1 LRYEAK
7 KSEHG
12 KWIAQDI
19 LLGGAHEFD
28 TFEEAKKQVDDLNRN
43 YEQTAK
49 EYERKNRVL
58 EPYED

>member
-1 LRYEAK
+1 MRYEA
-7 KSEHG
+7 EETENG
-12 KWIAQDI
+12 KWVVKDI

-28 TFEEAKKQVDDLNRN
+28 TYEEAEEQVDVLNRD
-43 YEQTAK
+43 YEQVAR

>member
-1 LRYEAK
+1 MRYEAEE
-7 KSEHG
+7 SEDG
-12 KWIAQDI
+12 KWIVKDI
-19 LLGGAHEFD
+19 ILGGAHKFD
-28 TFEEAKKQVDDLNRN
+28 TFKEAKEQVDALNRD